1 MSTYFNIEDSVYIDN
16 SGNMG
21 IGITN
26 PSKKLEIDGDISFG
40 ASTIS
45 GDMIPDTD
53 NAYDIGSADYKIRDM
68 YVSDNSLWVGDS
80 HKISIS
86 GGKMKF
92 RKRISAVVPAAII
105 AASGLSEAN
114 AETAAIAHAGVDSLA
129 DMKLKHWKAYMRTLS
144 NQSGATIQDIFRDN
158 AADYVTEV
166 GAENWLESG
175 TKTYNTVGN
184 VGIGTEDPSALLS
197 LHYDPESSQGLKE
210 LMRLSWHDTN
220 YDTLKGDGTKI
231 SFHTSDTN
239 NFPGTVEAG
248 YFGVMKANAVEANT
262 EADITI
268 ANNDGTNM
276 VERVRILS
284 DGKVG
289 IGDFSSSTPGYK
301 LDVVGDINLTGDL
314 RINGTAQ
321 SFSDT
326 NTQLTQ
332 EQVED
337 YINGLIVAGSNITKT
352 YDDASGTLTIA
363 STDTDT
369 NTQLT
374 QEQVEDYINGLI
386 VAGSNIT
393 KTYDDSAGTLTIAST
408 ASGGSSVWS
417 TNSTVAY
424 YNSGNVAIGTNATN
438 NPLSICT
445 GNASSR
451 DVSSLLGD
459 VIELRSASDHAYIQ
473 IETNTALKECGL
485 AFLTQGTDAAI
496 YYDEQYDYLGFSFDM
511 SDRTTGTKMAIK
523 PSGDVGIGT
532 NDPNSKLH
540 LYGNSGSVLAEVEN
554 VHAEGIA
561 GFRAQGSGG
570 NISMERFNA
579 SFTTSGAEIADGCLL
594 STGTG
599 DSGGL
604 GIRARASTGEIM
616 FYTAGDNERMR
627 IDASG
632 NVKVDGGYLKVKQ
645 GAQTNLTAETFYEG
659 LIFENTGTTHAF
671 GIGYNVG
678 GQFAIN
684 YFDGSSTY
692 SNILTIKNDG
702 KVGFGTTAPDNKLH
716 LYHQS
721 DNALLKLE
729 IDKDNAGAS
738 MFFNSTRTSV
748 GNVALINFQSVD
760 TTTSCIKAE
769 VTDLTNKYGDISFWT
784 KNTDGLI
791 KRMHIDED
799 GDIFLTGSLRRTESF
814 ETGCLVGG
822 HGIINGSSGTN
833 SSYYTNPIY
842 TIGPSYM
849 PNETTLENMYG
860 IGYTHNNAS
869 FLPSGS
875 NWGMYVTANGQVGSF
890 LSGSTSSESFVM
902 GKFGMGTNDPGYNC
916 EINASNATLC
926 IQDSR
931 STGNAT
937 LDGGYGSIQ
946 FRTSTNSGRPMAKIK
961 CYATEANGHYNGGL
975 KFYTYYQ
982 GSSNK
987 VIDIRGS
994 WVGIGLSDNSSGYP
1008 GARLHV
1014 KQIADDN
1021 GNDWG
1026 HTNRAGLLIERA
1038 DNTNKWGIGINDG
1051 NDLSFVY
1058 NLAEKGYL
1066 KDSADVGNIDFTGQ
1080 HRTQFSVNNDD
1091 IINNISNYIGLIVS
1105 STGEYCSDKKI
1116 NEAIPCIELANTNND
1131 KKVFG
1136 VIADGEDPEA
1146 TFRTYVL
1153 GAFGTKMGK
1162 PEDDN
1167 RVIINSL
1174 GEGCI
1179 WVCDVNGALENGD
1192 YMTTTELAPGYGVK
1206 QDDDLLHNYTVA
1218 KITENE
1224 DFSDMTNG
1232 KVLENGIKC
1241 KFVGCTY
1248 HCG

>member
-337 YINGLIVAGSNITKT
+337 YVNGLIVAGSNVTKT

-417 TNSTVAY
+417 E
-424 YNSGNVAIGTNATN
+424 SG
-438 NPLSICT
+438 SE
-445 GNASSR
+445 ASYT
-451 DVSSLLGD
+451 GD
-459 VIELRSASDHAYIQ
+459 V
-473 IETNTALKECGL
+473 
-485 AFLTQGTDAAI
+485 
-496 YYDEQYDYLGFSFDM
+496 
-511 SDRTTGTKMAIK
+511 
-523 PSGDVGIGT
+523 
-532 NDPNSKLH
+532 
-540 LYGNSGSVLAEVEN
+540 
-554 VHAEGIA
+554 
-561 GFRAQGSGG
+561 
-570 NISMERFNA
+570 
-579 SFTTSGAEIADGCLL
+579 
-594 STGTG
+594 
-599 DSGGL
+599 
-604 GIRARASTGEIM
+604 
-616 FYTAGDNERMR
+616 
-627 IDASG
+627 
-632 NVKVDGGYLKVKQ
+632 KVNGGYLKVKQ
-645 GAQTNLTAETFYEG
+645 AAQTDLTSGTFYEG
-659 LIFENTGTTHAF
+659 LSFENTSTTHAF

-738 MFFNSTRTSV
+738 MFFNSTRTSI

-791 KRMHIDED
+791 KRMHIDKD

-814 ETGCLVGG
+814 ETGCLIGG

-849 PNETTLENMYG
+849 PNETSLETMYG

-890 LSGSTSSESFVM
+890 LSGANGGESFVM

-931 STGNAT
+931 SSGNAT

-1038 DNTNKWGIGINDG
+1038 NNTNKWGIGINDG

-1058 NLAEKGYL
+1058 NLAERGYL
-1066 KDSADVGNIDFTGQ
+1066 KDNADVGNIDFTGQ